1 MLQNALDQWDCRI
14 FKSTVRLEQNNEK
27 TWFFTCWCK
36 FMEIKSWLKNIGV
49 GMAKN
54 EFGYSCHR
62 TLKLAEPQKGIRGI
76 NWFLV
81 CVFSF
86 LFCWK
91 WEFSLLDSH
100 IFCTSSCCHG
110 QNYQNL
116 LQLLWWRIVTRPF
129 AFGYQLYFY
138 TLQPMSCGF
147 LKIIFELEAFSH
159 SFKINF
165 ILVRQPR
172 YLEKTIVSSA
182 KFTILIL

>member
-14 FKSTVRLEQNNEK
+14 FKWTVRLEQNNEK

-54 EFGYSCHR
+54 GFGYSCHR

-116 LQLLWWRIVTRPF
+116 LQLLWWRINQ
-129 AFGYQLYFY
+129 AICLWLSIILLYA
-138 TLQPMSCGF
+138 TAHELW
-147 LKIIFELEAFSH
+147 LFENYFWAR
-159 SFKINF
+159 SF
-165 ILVRQPR
+165 
-172 YLEKTIVSSA
+172 
-182 KFTILIL
+182 FTQFQN